1 MDSLRIATRSLWRS
15 PGFTVA
21 GVLVL
26 AVGIAASTAVFSVL
40 RGVVL
45 RPLDLP
51 HPETLLR
58 LYERPAGTDARW
70 SWSAPDYLDLANG
83 NGAFE
88 SVAALRADR
97 QTLTGRGSPVQIRVA
112 RVTASFYSTL
122 RVAPAVGSAPGV
134 DEDATHAGHTAV
146 LTDDFWRRELN
157 ADPDVLG
164 RTLTLDGRVY
174 TIGGV
179 MPRGFQFPLLRDAQ
193 VLLPVAFEQI
203 EIERRG
209 RMPFNVV
216 ARLKPGLA
224 LRDAQADLDVVGPRI
239 AARIVE
245 HNNWRHEAQP
255 LLEDLVGPVKPAL
268 AALLGAVLLALLIA
282 CANVASLLLAR
293 GMARHRELAIRAAL
307 GGGRGA
313 LVRQMLTEALV
324 LSSLGGALSL
334 LLAPWVLR
342 AVLALAPRDLP
353 RLHEIHLDAGV
364 VAFAVVA
371 AIFAGLLAGVLPAL
385 RMTRPD
391 LMDALREGASG
402 SGGRSRDRAVLVV
415 AETALA
421 FVLAVGAGLM
431 VRTLSVLLEVPPGLA
446 APEHV
451 LVADIDLPQVRYPD
465 PRIWSFAEQL
475 VQRLSALPGI
485 TGSALMTSVPLDSHS
500 REEHAF
506 DLEGGEELPSG
517 QAPRAE
523 VVFATPGYL
532 ATLGVRLLSG
542 RDIRWSDVMSS
553 PHVLLVNDEFVR
565 RYLPRGEPVG
575 RRIQQILGPNNPW
588 DIVGVFGDVRT
599 QGLDSAPLPMVM
611 VPLLQWARP
620 QLRVAVRAASGDP
633 RQLLA
638 PLRAEVLALDGD
650 LAVSR
655 PQVLATVVA
664 DSLGGRRF
672 QMTLLGLFA
681 LVAVALAAQGIYG
694 VMVLSVAQRTREIGI
709 RMALGADRVRL
720 VRMVVSGGLR
730 MALLGVALGLA
741 GALAVTRVLSSLVY
755 GVSTTDPLT
764 MVATAAILLGAAALA
779 SWVPAIRA
787 ARVDPAV
794 SLRAE

>member
-1 MDSLRIATRSLWRS
+1 MDSLRIAIRSLWRS

-26 AVGIAASTAVFSVL
+26 AMGIAASTAVFSVL

-51 HPETLLR
+51 QPENLLR

-70 SWSAPDYLDLANG
+70 SWSAPDYLDLATE

-122 RVAPAVGSAPGV
+122 RVAPVLGHAPGV
-134 DEDATHAGHTAV
+134 EEDATHAGHTAV
-146 LTDDFWRRELN
+146 LTDDYWRRELN

-179 MPRGFQFPLLRDAQ
+179 MPRGFQFPLLREAQ

-209 RMPFNVV
+209 RMPFSVV
-216 ARLKPGLA
+216 ARLKHDLT

-313 LVRQMLTEALV
+313 LVRQMLTESLV
-324 LSSLGGALSL
+324 LAALGGALSL
-334 LLAPWVLR
+334 VLAPWALG
-342 AVLALAPRDLP
+342 AVLSLAPRDLP
-353 RLHEIHLDAGV
+353 RLHEIHLDGWV
-364 VAFAVVA
+364 LGFAVVA
-371 AIFAGLLAGVLPAL
+371 AMVAGLLAGVLPAL
-385 RMTRPD
+385 RMTQPD
-391 LMDALREGASG
+391 LMGALRDGASG
-402 SGGRSRDRAVLVV
+402 TAGRSRDRAALVV

-421 FVLAVGAGLM
+421 FILAVGAGLM
-431 VRTLSVLLEVPPGLA
+431 VRTLSGLLEVPPGLA
-446 APEHV
+446 APERV
-451 LVADIDLPQVRYPD
+451 LVADLDLPQARYPD
-465 PRIWSFAEQL
+465 ARVSGFAQQL
-475 VQRLSALPGI
+475 VQRLSALPGMA
-485 TGSALMTSVPLDSHS
+485 GSALMTSVPLDSRS

-506 DLEGGEELPSG
+506 DLEGGEELPGG

-523 VVFATPGYL
+523 VVFATAGYL
-532 ATLGVRLLSG
+532 ATLGVPLLSG
-542 RDIRWSDVMSS
+542 RDIRWSDVMTS
-553 PHVLLVNDEFVR
+553 PHVLLVNEEFVR

-588 DIVGVFGDVRT
+588 EIVGVFGDMRT
-599 QGLDSAPLPMVM
+599 QGLDRAPLPMVM

-620 QLRVAVRAASGDP
+620 QLRVAVRAAAGDP

-655 PQVLATVVA
+655 PQVLASVVT
-664 DSLGGRRF
+664 DSLGDRRF
-672 QMTLLGLFA
+672 QMTLLVLFA
-681 LVAVALAAQGIYG
+681 LVALALSAQGIYG
-694 VMVLSVAQRTREIGI
+694 VMVVSVAQRTREIGI

-720 VRMVVSGGLR
+720 VRMVVGGGLR

-741 GALAVTRVLSSLVY
+741 GALVATRVLVSLVY
-755 GVSTTDPLT
+755 GVSTIDPLT
-764 MVATAAILLGAAALA
+764 LAGTAALLLGAAALA
-779 SWVPAIRA
+779 SWVPAMRA

>member
-1 MDSLRIATRSLWRS
+1 MDTLRIAIRSLWRS

-51 HPETLLR
+51 HPESLLR
-58 LYERPAGTDARW
+58 LYERPAGTEARW
-70 SWSAPDYLDLANG
+70 SWSAPDYLDLANE

-122 RVAPAVGSAPGV
+122 HVAPALGHAPGV

-146 LTDDFWRRELN
+146 LTDDYWRREFN

-179 MPRGFQFPLLRDAQ
+179 MPRGFQFPLLREAQ

-203 EIERRG
+203 EMERRG

-216 ARLKPGLA
+216 ARLKPDLT
-224 LRDAQADLDVVGPRI
+224 LRNAQADLDVVGPRI

-313 LVRQMLTEALV
+313 LVRQMLTESLV
-324 LSSLGGALSL
+324 LSALGGALSL
-334 LLAPWVLR
+334 VLAPWALG
-342 AVLALAPRDLP
+342 AVLSLAPRDLP
-353 RLHEIHLDAGV
+353 RLHEIHLDGWV
-364 VAFAVVA
+364 LAFAVVA
-371 AIFAGLLAGVLPAL
+371 AMVAGLLAGVLPAL

-391 LMDALREGASG
+391 LMSALRDGTSGAA
-402 SGGRSRDRAVLVV
+402 GRSRDRAALVV

-431 VRTLSVLLEVPPGLA
+431 VRTLSGLLEVSPGLT
-446 APEHV
+446 APERV
-451 LVADIDLPQVRYPD
+451 LVADLDLPQARYPD
-465 PRIWSFAEQL
+465 ARIWDFAQQL
-475 VQRLSALPGI
+475 VQRLSALPGMAG
-485 TGSALMTSVPLDSHS
+485 TALMTSVPLDSRS

-506 DLEGGEELPSG
+506 DLEGGDELPPG

-532 ATLGVRLLSG
+532 ATLGVPLLAG
-542 RDIRWSDVMSS
+542 RDIRWSDVMTS
-553 PHVLLVNDEFVR
+553 PHVLLVNEEFVR

-575 RRIQQILGPNNPW
+575 PHQADPGAQQPVGHRRRLRRHAHQGARRGAAAHGAGAAAAVGAAATARGRARCGGRPAAVAGAAAHGSARARWGSRRLAATSPCERGGRLAGRPALPDDAARSVCAGGVGAGRSGHVWRDGP
-588 DIVGVFGDVRT
+588 
-599 QGLDSAPLPMVM
+599 
-611 VPLLQWARP
+611 
-620 QLRVAVRAASGDP
+620 
-633 RQLLA
+633 
-638 PLRAEVLALDGD
+638 
-650 LAVSR
+650 
-655 PQVLATVVA
+655 
-664 DSLGGRRF
+664 LGGRAHARDR
-672 QMTLLGLFA
+672 
-681 LVAVALAAQGIYG
+681 YPDG
-694 VMVLSVAQRTREIGI
+694 VGRRRVL
-709 RMALGADRVRL
+709 L
-720 VRMVVSGGLR
+720 VRMVVGGGLR
-730 MALLGVALGLA
+730 LALLGVALGVA

-755 GVSTTDPLT
+755 GVSTADPPT
-764 MVATAAILLGAAALA
+764 MAATAALLLGAAALA
-779 SWVPAIRA
+779 SWVPAMRA